1 MAASQERPMIQI
13 RDYQAS
19 DCEALAGIFTRAVR
33 QIARR
38 DYSPAQIAA
47 WAPQTHDMD
56 AFGAR
61 RIARPT
67 FVAEYKK
74 QVAGFTDLDGE
85 GHIDMFYVDP
95 DFQRRGVGS
104 AMLRFVTER
113 AQAERCKRLFGEVSI
128 TARPVFERHG
138 FKVLAYQTVETN
150 GQALGNYRMEKLL

>member
-1 MAASQERPMIQI
+1 MINI
-13 RDYQAS
+13 RDYQNADS
-19 DCEALAGIFTRAVR
+19 EMLADIFTRAVH
-33 QIARR
+33 QIAKR

-47 WAPQTHDMD
+47 WAPKERDMA
-56 AFGAR
+56 AFASQR
-61 RIARPT
+61 SAKPT
-67 FVAEYKK
+67 FVAEYDG

-85 GHIDMFYVDP
+85 GHIDMFYVSP

-104 AMLRFVTER
+104 AMLRFVTAR
-113 AQAERCKRLFGEVSI
+113 AQSERCKRLHGEISI

>member
-1 MAASQERPMIQI
+1 MIEI
-13 RDYQAS
+13 RDYQDA
-19 DCEALAGIFTRAVR
+19 DCTALADIFTRAVR

-47 WAPQTHDMD
+47 WAPDAHDLD
-56 AFGAR
+56 KFAALR
-61 RIARPT
+61 STKPT
-67 FVAEYKK
+67 FVAEYKG

-85 GHIDMFYVDP
+85 GHIDMFYVSP

-104 AMLRFVTER
+104 AMLRFVTAR
-113 AQAERCKRLFGEVSI
+113 AQTERCKRLYGEVSI

-138 FKVLAYQTVETN
+138 FRVLAYQTVETN